1 MSGALSGLSAA
12 LRAALSGG
20 VSDLNFISKIGTGA
34 NNTVSEIAIQSDG
47 RILLGGS
54 FTNFHNVTANRI
66 VRLYG
71 NGEADIDFMTNV
83 GAGLDNTVSAIA
95 IQSDGKI
102 IIGGAFTTFNGATV
116 NRIVRLNSDGTRD
129 VGFTT
134 NTGSGANN
142 TVSEIAIQSDG
153 KILLS
158 GYFKTFNGVAVKCI
172 IRLNTDGT
180 RDTGFTGTEV
190 AEFSPYDQIYAIK
203 LHADNKICYSVNVLV
218 LVQGPDFNYFS
229 IQNRFFRMNSSG
241 AQDTTFNN
249 NLGSNT
255 SNTGSVL
262 SIAIQSNQGILL
274 GGSFTTFNGA
284 TVNRIVRL
292 NSDGTRDVAFTTNTG
307 SGANG
312 NILSIAI
319 QSDGK
324 IVIGGSFTTFNG
336 ATVDRIV
343 RLNIDGTRDVGFT
356 TNTGSGANN
365 TVHAVVSQ
373 PDANIILS
381 GGFTSFNNSTVNRVA
396 RIGGSFA

>member
-34 NNTVSEIAIQSDG
+34 NNIAFVTAVQSDG

-102 IIGGAFTTFNGATV
+102 IIGGSFTTFNGATV
-116 NRIVRLNSDGTRD
+116 NRIVRLNSNGTRD

-142 TVSEIAIQSDG
+142 NVLSITIQPDG

-158 GYFKTFNGVAVKCI
+158 GSFKTFNGVAVKCI

-190 AEFSPYDQIYAIK
+190 AGFSPYDQISAIK
-203 LHADNKICYSVNVLV
+203 LHADNKICYSVNTLV
-218 LVQGPDFNYFS
+218 VVQGPDFPYVMN
-229 IQNRFFRMNSSG
+229 QPGFFRMNSSG

-249 NLGSNT
+249 NLGSSTN
-255 SNTGSVL
+255 SAVS
-262 SIAIQSNQGILL
+262 SIAIQSDGKIIV

-292 NSDGTRDVAFTTNTG
+292 NNDGTRDTAFTTNTG
-307 SGANG
+307 SGASG
-312 NILSIAI
+312 NINSIAI

-324 IVIGGSFTTFNG
+324 IIMVGSFTTFNG
-336 ATVDRIV
+336 ATVNSIV
-343 RLNIDGTRDVGFT
+343 RLNSNGTRDTAFT

-373 PDANIILS
+373 PDANIVLS

>member
-1 MSGALSGLSAA
+1 MSGALSGLSASF
-12 LRAALSGG
+12 RAALSGG
-20 VSDLNFISKIGTGA
+20 VSDLNFIEKIGTGA
-34 NNTVSEIAIQSDG
+34 NNTAFVTAVQSDG

-102 IIGGAFTTFNGATV
+102 IIGGSFTTFNGATV

-142 TVSEIAIQSDG
+142 TVSSIAIQSDG
-153 KILLS
+153 KILVS
-158 GYFKTFNGVAVKCI
+158 GLFKTFNNLSVKCI
-172 IRLNTDGT
+172 IRLNSDGT
-180 RDTGFTGTEV
+180 RDTSFTGTEV
-190 AEFSPYDQIYAIK
+190 AGFSPYDQIFAIK
-203 LHADNKICYSVNVLV
+203 LHSDNKICYSVNVLV
-218 LVQGPDFNYFS
+218 LVQGPDFNYFT
-229 IQNRFFRMNSSG
+229 IQNKFFRMNSSG

-249 NLGSNT
+249 NLGSNN
-255 SNTGSVL
+255 SENSQAI
-262 SIAIQSNQGILL
+262 SISIQSDGKIII

-292 NSDGTRDVAFTTNTG
+292 NSDGTRDTAFTTNTG

-312 NILSIAI
+312 NINSIAI

-324 IVIGGSFTTFNG
+324 IILSGNFTTFNG
-336 ATVDRIV
+336 ATVNRVV
-343 RLNIDGTRDVGFT
+343 RLNSNGTRDTAFT
-356 TNTGSGANN
+356 TNIGTGANN
-365 TVHAVVSQ
+365 LVHAVVSQ
-373 PDANIILS
+373 PDANIVLS
-381 GGFTSFNNSTVNRVA
+381 GSFTSFNNSTVNRVA